1 MGDKFKELLEIIN
14 VFGEKSAS
22 ADKLTRSDVVGI
34 YEGAMGELEKSQ
46 SELGKLLGA
55 GVSGWWLSVSGWLP
69 EVVSLCVGIAT
80 LLYLIIKIYKEL
92 K

>member
-1 MGDKFKELLEIIN
+1 MNGIIDTLKTT
-14 VFGEKSAS
+14 G
-22 ADKLTRSDVVGI
+22 TGI
-34 YEGAMGELEKSQ
+34 
-46 SELGKLLGA
+46 
-55 GVSGWWLSVSGWLP
+55 SGWWLSVSGWLP